1 MNTEN
6 ITIEGFG
13 KASRGFDNAE
23 TTVIMNTNAQP
34 LAWDGIAGCRSFS
47 NPVTVSEAA
56 AEVGANYEVKK
67 HHLISISDELY
78 EAITNH
84 TPLTQELLSMDNI
97 VSSHMATV
105 REDSG
110 KVLGVVGKDYGVVQ
124 NAASMEFFNH
134 ILNGDVSGNGE
145 KAVIS
150 TAGILDGGGRFY
162 ITAKMNSD
170 LHIHGDNSP
179 IEDYLLLTNSHDGT
193 GSVTV
198 LFTPIR
204 VICRNTLMA
213 ALRGA
218 KNKLV
223 YRHTSRVNERM
234 DLTNEINFKRAA
246 EVLKFHETYKKA
258 FVEDLER
265 LREIK
270 LTNLEIMD
278 MACRIFADDQEMKE
292 IKAHNYK
299 LDGITTDILSTRK
312 KNLIMSLMESID
324 YGVGQDT
331 NRGTGLFAYNG
342 ITTWANNGRAYK
354 DNESKFDSIIAGD
367 MAKKTQLMHDMIL
380 EYAN

>member
-124 NAASMEFFNH
+124 NAKALEFINFLTSGE
-134 ILNGDVSGNGE
+134 INGGE
-145 KAVIS
+145 KAVIE
-150 TAGILDGGGRFY
+150 TAGILDGGARFY
-162 ITAKMNSD
+162 MTAKLPNNTM
-170 LHIHGDNSP
+170 IPGDKYG
-179 IEDYLLLTNSHDGT
+179 IENYIVFTTSHDGS
-193 GSVTV
+193 GSVQA
-198 LFTPIR
+198 FFSPIR
-204 VICRNTLMA
+204 IICKNSLFFAMRK
-213 ALRGA
+213 A
-218 KNKLV
+218 KNKISF
-223 YRHTSRVNERM
+223 RHTSRVNERM
-234 DLTNEINFKRAA
+234 EWNNADNRKFAIQTLQMQKHFNEEF
-246 EVLKFHETYKKA
+246 
-258 FVEDLER
+258 
-265 LREIK
+265 IK
-270 LTNLEIMD
+270 EIM
-278 MACRIFADDQEMKE
+278 IMKE
-292 IKAHNYK
+292 IKLKNHNDITKFCSRLFSNPSELK
-299 LDGITTDILSTRK
+299 LITDANFNIDIVDELSTRK
-312 KNLIMSLMESID
+312 KNLIHDMENSIISS
-324 YGVGQDT
+324 VGQNEHT
-331 NRGTGLFAYNG
+331 NTGLWLFNG
-342 ITTWANNGRAYK
+342 VTSYFQNVKKWKNNE
-354 DNESKFDSIIAGD
+354 DKFDSMMNGYAYSKIQDAHNLIME
-367 MAKKTQLMHDMIL
+367 MA
-380 EYAN
+380 